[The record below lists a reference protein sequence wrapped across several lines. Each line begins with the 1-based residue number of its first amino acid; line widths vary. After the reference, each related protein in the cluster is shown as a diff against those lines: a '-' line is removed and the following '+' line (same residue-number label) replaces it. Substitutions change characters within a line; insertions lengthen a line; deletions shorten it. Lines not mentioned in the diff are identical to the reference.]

1 MMQRLTTYFRE
12 ARAELTRVTWP
23 SRSEII
29 ESSEAVLLLAAISMV
44 VLWLYDAM
52 SYPVIQCL
60 ADPGACGQNIVRAV
74 QGLFG

>member
-29 ESSEAVLLLAAISMV
+29 ESSEAVLLLAFISMV
-44 VLWLYDAM
+44 VLWLYDAV
-52 SYPVIQCL
+52 SYPLVQCL
-60 ADPGACGQNIVRAV
+60 TDPGACGQSIVQAV